1 MRIVFA
7 ATALLIAV
15 SAYQPARAETDPYKW
30 CAIYSGNA
38 IDGSKGCWFTTLEQ
52 CNATVT
58 GLSGFCLPNTFYNEP
73 AATHA
78 KRTKKRVS

>member
-1 MRIVFA
+1 MRIAFA

-15 SAYQPARAETDPYKW
+15 SAYQPARADDPYKW
-30 CAIYSGNA
+30 CAIYSGSA

-52 CNATVT
+52 CNATVN
-58 GLSGFCLPNTFYNEP
+58 GLAGFCLPNTSYSEP